1 MFDYNGETPVRRS
14 VILVL
19 FLCSA
24 LLAQKKPL
32 FDLDYAR
39 FAGDDT
45 SGIVE
50 VYYSFY
56 QNAFHTSTVDSR
68 QVIKGAIGIFIED
81 IATSQPYFKR
91 EYNFASP
98 VLDSLKNNLTG
109 VLRFRLKFGEYK
121 FAFAVKDL
129 EMEDRVDTAKFNI
142 KITDPG
148 KSKFSISDIEVATK
162 IEKSD
167 NDSSTFFKNTFEVVP
182 NVSTVFG
189 ENLPVVFYYIELY
202 NLNKEDDPEFLI
214 LERVLTNDR
223 NEEISRKRRYI
234 PRKNPSIV
242 EANTVNISKLPTGT
256 YNLTLALFD
265 SLSSEIAMSSKKI
278 FVFNSSVVD
287 TTASKYSDNE
297 FLSSEFAIMSEE
309 EIDDAYAQAKYIA
322 SKVEEKQWD
331 QLKDIEAKRNFL
343 FNFWRNRDS
352 DLSTATNEFKREYYR
367 RIDYANQAY
376 SAFQRK
382 GWQTDRGRVHIVYG
396 RPSEINRFPSQLDTK
411 PYEVWNYDDI
421 EGGVEFVFGDIS
433 GFGDYK
439 LLHSTKRG
447 ELRDDNWPTRIKTL

>member
-1 MFDYNGETPVRRS
+1 MKRLF
-14 VILVL
+14 ILVL
-19 FLCSA
+19 FLNIA
-24 LLAQKKPL
+24 LIAQKKPL

-56 QNAFHTSTVDSR
+56 QNAFHTVQSDARSFIR
-68 QVIKGAIGIFIED
+68 GAIGIAIEE
-81 IATSQPYFKR
+81 IATSQIYFKR

-98 VLDSLKNNLTG
+98 VIDSVKNNLTG

-129 EMEDRVDTAKFNI
+129 EMTDRVDTAKFAI
-142 KITDPG
+142 KIAHPD
-148 KSKFSISDIEVATK
+148 KDKFGISDIEVATK

-189 ENLPVVFYYIELY
+189 ENLPVVFYYVELY
-202 NLNKEDDPEFLI
+202 NLNKDTDPELLI
-214 LERVLTNDR
+214 LERVLTNDK
-223 NEEISRKRRYI
+223 NEEVSRKRRYI

-242 EANTVNISKLPTGT
+242 EANTVNISKLPTGS
-256 YNLTLALFD
+256 YNLTLALYD
-265 SLSSEIAMSSKKI
+265 SLANEIAMATKKI
-278 FVFNSSVVD
+278 YVFNANVVD
-287 TTASKYSDNE
+287 TVATKYSDNE
-297 FLSSEFAIMSEE
+297 FLSSEFAMMSEE
-309 EIDDAYAQAKYIA
+309 EIDEAYAQAKYIA

-331 QLKDIEAKRNFL
+331 NLKDLDGRRNFL
-343 FNFWRNRDS
+343 FNFWRNRDA
-352 DLSTATNEFKREYYR
+352 DPATTVNEFKREYYK
-367 RIDYANQAY
+367 RIEYANQAY
-376 SAFQRK
+376 SSFQRK

-447 ELRDDNWPTRIKTL
+447 ELRDDNWQSRIKTL

>member
-1 MFDYNGETPVRRS
+1 MKRLFV
-14 VILVL
+14 LVL
-19 FLCSA
+19 FLNIA

-56 QNAFHTSTVDSR
+56 QNAFHTVQSDARSFIR
-68 QVIKGAIGIFIED
+68 GAIGIAIEE
-81 IATSQPYFKR
+81 ISTSQPYFKR

-98 VLDSLKNNLTG
+98 VIDSVKNNLTG

-129 EMEDRVDTAKFNI
+129 EMTDRVDTAKFAI
-142 KITDPG
+142 KIANPD
-148 KSKFSISDIEVATK
+148 KSKFGISDIEVATK

-189 ENLPVVFYYIELY
+189 ENLPVVFYYVELY
-202 NLNKEDDPEFLI
+202 NLNKDTDPELLI
-214 LERVLTNDR
+214 LERVLTNDK
-223 NEEISRKRRYI
+223 NEEVSRKRRYI

-242 EANTVNISKLPTGT
+242 EANTVNISKLPTGS
-256 YNLTLALFD
+256 YNLTLALYD
-265 SLSSEIAMSSKKI
+265 SLANEIAMATKKI
-278 FVFNSSVVD
+278 YVFNANIVD
-287 TTASKYSDNE
+287 TVATKYSDNE
-297 FLSSEFAIMSEE
+297 FLSSEFAMMSEE
-309 EIDDAYAQAKYIA
+309 EIDEAYAQAKYIA

-331 QLKDIEAKRNFL
+331 NLKDLDGRRNFL
-343 FNFWRNRDS
+343 FNFWRNRDA
-352 DLSTATNEFKREYYR
+352 DPATTVNEFKREYYK
-367 RIDYANQAY
+367 RIEYAYQAY
-376 SAFQRK
+376 SSFQRK

-447 ELRDDNWPTRIKTL
+447 ELRDDNWQSRIKTL

>member
-1 MFDYNGETPVRRS
+1 MKRLFV
-14 VILVL
+14 LVL
-19 FLCSA
+19 FLNIA

-56 QNAFHTSTVDSR
+56 QNAFHTVQSDARSFIR
-68 QVIKGAIGIFIED
+68 GAIGIAIEE
-81 IATSQPYFKR
+81 ISTSQPYFKR

-98 VLDSLKNNLTG
+98 VIDSVKNNLTG
-109 VLRFRLKFGEYK
+109 VLRFRLKYGEYK

-129 EMEDRVDTAKFNI
+129 EMTDRVDTAKFAI
-142 KITDPG
+142 KIANPD
-148 KSKFSISDIEVATK
+148 KSKFGISDIEVATK

-189 ENLPVVFYYIELY
+189 ENLPVVFYYVELY
-202 NLNKEDDPEFLI
+202 NLNKDTDPELLI
-214 LERVLTNDR
+214 LERVLTNDK
-223 NEEISRKRRYI
+223 NEEVSRKRRYI

-242 EANTVNISKLPTGT
+242 EANTVNISKLPTGS
-256 YNLTLALFD
+256 YNLTLALYD
-265 SLSSEIAMSSKKI
+265 SLANEIAMATKKI
-278 FVFNSSVVD
+278 YVFNANIVD
-287 TTASKYSDNE
+287 TVATKYSDNE
-297 FLSSEFAIMSEE
+297 FLSSEFAMMSEE
-309 EIDDAYAQAKYIA
+309 EIDEAYAQAKYIA

-331 QLKDIEAKRNFL
+331 NLKDLDGRRNFL
-343 FNFWRNRDS
+343 FNFWRNRDA
-352 DLSTATNEFKREYYR
+352 DPATTVNEFKREYYK
-367 RIDYANQAY
+367 RIEYANQAY
-376 SAFQRK
+376 SSFQRK

-447 ELRDDNWPTRIKTL
+447 ELRDDNWQSRIKTL

>member
-1 MFDYNGETPVRRS
+1 MKRLFV
-14 VILVL
+14 LVL
-19 FLCSA
+19 FLNIA
-24 LLAQKKPL
+24 LFAQKKPL

-56 QNAFHTSTVDSR
+56 QNAFHTVQSDARSFIR
-68 QVIKGAIGIFIED
+68 GAIGIAIEE
-81 IATSQPYFKR
+81 ISTSQPYFKR

-98 VLDSLKNNLTG
+98 VIDSVKNNLTG

-129 EMEDRVDTAKFNI
+129 EMTDRVDTAKFAI
-142 KITDPG
+142 KIANPD
-148 KSKFSISDIEVATK
+148 KSKFGISDIEVATK

-189 ENLPVVFYYIELY
+189 ENLPVVFYYVELY
-202 NLNKEDDPEFLI
+202 NLNKDTDPELLI
-214 LERVLTNDR
+214 LERVLTNDK
-223 NEEISRKRRYI
+223 NEEVSRKRRYI

-242 EANTVNISKLPTGT
+242 EANTVNISKLPTGS
-256 YNLTLALFD
+256 YNLTLALYD
-265 SLSSEIAMSSKKI
+265 SLANEIAMATKKI
-278 FVFNSSVVD
+278 YVFNANIVD
-287 TTASKYSDNE
+287 TVATKYSDNE
-297 FLSSEFAIMSEE
+297 FLSSEFAMMSEE
-309 EIDDAYAQAKYIA
+309 EIDEAYAQAKYIA

-331 QLKDIEAKRNFL
+331 NLKDLDGRRNFL
-343 FNFWRNRDS
+343 FNFWRNRDA
-352 DLSTATNEFKREYYR
+352 DPATTVNEFKREYYK
-367 RIDYANQAY
+367 RIEYANQAY
-376 SAFQRK
+376 SSFQRK

-447 ELRDDNWPTRIKTL
+447 ELRDDNWQSRIKTL

>member
-1 MFDYNGETPVRRS
+1 MKRS
-14 VILVL
+14 FILVL
-19 FLCSA
+19 FLSFA
-24 LLAQKKPL
+24 LFAQKKPL
-32 FDLDYAR
+32 FDLDFAR

-56 QNAFHTSTVDSR
+56 QNAFHSVELDSR
-68 QVIKGAIGIFIED
+68 AVIRGAIGIYIED
-81 IATSQPYFKR
+81 IATSQTYFKR
-91 EYNFASP
+91 EYNFSSP
-98 VLDSLKNNLTG
+98 VIDSLKNNLTG
-109 VLRFRLKFGEYK
+109 VLRFRLKFGDYK

-129 EMEDRVDTAKFNI
+129 EMPDRVDTAKFAL
-142 KITDPG
+142 KIQNPG
-148 KSKFSISDIEVATK
+148 KQKFGLSDIEVATK

-242 EANTVNISKLPTGT
+242 EANTVNISKLPTGS
-256 YNLTLALFD
+256 YNLTLALYD
-265 SLSSEIAMSSKKI
+265 SLSNDIAMSTKKI
-278 FVFNSSVVD
+278 YIFNSTVVD
-287 TTASKYSDNE
+287 TVASKYSDNE
-297 FLSSEFAIMSEE
+297 FLSSEFAMMSEE
-309 EIDDAYAQAKYIA
+309 EIEEAYAQAKYIA
-322 SKVEEKQWD
+322 SKVEEKQWES
-331 QLKDIEAKRNFL
+331 LKDLEARRNFL
-343 FNFWRNRDS
+343 FNFWRNRDG
-352 DLSTATNEFKREYYR
+352 DPSTTVNEFKREYYK
-367 RIDYANQAY
+367 RIEYANQAY
-376 SAFQRK
+376 ASFQRK

-411 PYEVWNYDDI
+411 PYEIWNYDDI

-447 ELRDDNWPTRIKTL
+447 ELRDDNWQSRIKTL

>member
-1 MFDYNGETPVRRS
+1 MKRLFV
-14 VILVL
+14 LVL
-19 FLCSA
+19 FLNIA

-56 QNAFHTSTVDSR
+56 QNAFHTVQSDARSFIR
-68 QVIKGAIGIFIED
+68 GAIGIAIEE
-81 IATSQPYFKR
+81 ISTSQPYFKR

-98 VLDSLKNNLTG
+98 VIDSVKNNLTG

-129 EMEDRVDTAKFNI
+129 EMTDRVDTAKFAI
-142 KITDPG
+142 KIANPD
-148 KSKFSISDIEVATK
+148 KSKFGISDIEVATK

-189 ENLPVVFYYIELY
+189 ENLPVVFYYVELY
-202 NLNKEDDPEFLI
+202 NLNKDTDPELLI
-214 LERVLTNDR
+214 LERVLTNDK
-223 NEEISRKRRYI
+223 NEEVSRKRRYI

-242 EANTVNISKLPTGT
+242 EANTVNISKLPTGS
-256 YNLTLALFD
+256 YNLTLALYD
-265 SLSSEIAMSSKKI
+265 SLANEIAMATKKI
-278 FVFNSSVVD
+278 YVFNANIVD
-287 TTASKYSDNE
+287 TVATKYSDNE
-297 FLSSEFAIMSEE
+297 FLSSEFAMMSEE
-309 EIDDAYAQAKYIA
+309 EIDEAYAQAKYIA

-331 QLKDIEAKRNFL
+331 NLKDLDGRRNFL
-343 FNFWRNRDS
+343 FNFWRNRDA
-352 DLSTATNEFKREYYR
+352 DPATTVNEFKREYYK
-367 RIDYANQAY
+367 RIEYANQAY
-376 SAFQRK
+376 SSFQRK

-447 ELRDDNWPTRIKTL
+447 ELRDDNWQSRIKTL